1 MRLFKKIVLIVLIV
15 LVLLIGAI
23 VTLLTTH
30 SGIRFTINKA
40 TEFVDGLEI
49 GQVEGNLKNLTL
61 SDVRFVMPGVD
72 VRVEEAKLAM
82 GFSCLKSSKICI
94 EQLATKNATIQ
105 VDTTQLVPSEPD
117 PNAEP
122 LTELATPYPIEL
134 HRLFLDNTQVNVD
147 GIAISLAQFA
157 TAAEWQTKQITLK
170 PTQINS
176 LSITL
181 PTSTEPE
188 KIETTETTAQEQP
201 LGQMLEELFAK
212 PLLESL
218 PEVIIPVDVI
228 VEEITGNN
236 WQLTNNGE
244 ITLIDNVQ
252 LKGKT
257 QASHVN
263 IETFKISAPQ
273 GTVALMGEASLANN
287 WPVSL
292 TLNSALNVPDLRGER
307 VKVQV
312 DGDVIGDLK
321 LAVNVSGPV
330 SAQLLAETSLAQAEL
345 PLSITFESKKIQWP
359 INGTPDY
366 QADNVR
372 LRLTGKATDY
382 TLSLRSA
389 LSGKDLPPANMTLDG
404 KGTAQHFN
412 LSRLRLSALEGKAD
426 VSGVA
431 DWSKAISWNMALLV
445 EGINTVKQWPEWPAT
460 LQGKAVTK
468 GSLYGG
474 NWQLSVPEL
483 NFDGVVKKQPL
494 KLTGNLSGNAAGQ
507 WKIPNLS
514 LVLGNNRFD
523 AKGELMNNWHL
534 DATLNAPN
542 LNNTLPGLRG
552 VAKGDF
558 KLRGTAKAPEL
569 TADLN
574 ATGLRWQDLSIA
586 SVKLNSDVSAG
597 QQISGNL
604 NLVIDRLI
612 QGQTRMNQ
620 ITLTGQGD
628 EKSHRLVL
636 KANGKPASA
645 DLTLT
650 GSFDRQTEIWQG
662 ALGQL
667 LFKTPVGDWRL
678 SNDIPLEYRNKT
690 QMATIG
696 VHCWLN
702 QDAEICLP
710 KAAQVGSSGEALLQ
724 IKRLDIA
731 ILREVLKGT
740 GLEGRF
746 TGEADVKWQDN
757 GQMPQLKASLKGDG
771 VKITENLNGKKLP
784 IAFDDIRLSAN
795 VNNQQAKLDW
805 ILKLTNNGQFTG
817 NVLVNEPQN
826 RRRLSGTVAFDHISL
841 ALLQPTLSPNE
852 KASGILDG
860 QLRLSGTSKAPQVN
874 GSLDLA
880 QVVLDTNWS
889 PVTITEGQIK
899 LNFNGTSSVLN
910 GQIKTRRGDLAIDGN
925 ADWRNPA
932 AWLAKVTAKG
942 QRVRI
947 EMPPMVQLDISP
959 DVVLEARPDLLKLD
973 GNVEIPW
980 ARIVVEEVPPS
991 AVGIS
996 SDEVILDTNLQPVEP
1011 TKTAMPIV
1019 SNLTIKIGP
1028 NVAMDAFGLKA
1039 TMGGDLK
1046 MLQDRRGLGLHGEVN
1061 LLSGSFRAYGQDLLI
1076 KDGLI
1081 IFAGPPDQPQ
1091 LNIDAIRN
1099 PDATEDGVTAGLK
1112 VTGFADRPELT
1123 IYSDPSMSQEQALS
1137 YLLRGQS
1144 LENGSDD
1151 NTMMTTMLV
1160 SLGVAQSGKLVGK
1173 IGETFGIRDLSLD
1186 TQGVGDSSQVVV
1198 SGYILPR
1205 LQVKYGIGI
1214 FDSLATLTLRY
1225 RLMPRLYLEAVSGLD
1240 QALDVLYQFEF

>member
-1 MRLFKKIVLIVLIV
+1 MHLLKKISLIFLIV
-15 LVLLIGAI
+15 LVLLIGTITA
-23 VTLLTTH
+23 LLTTN
-30 SGIRFTINKA
+30 SGIRFVINKA
-40 TEFVDGLEI
+40 TGFVDGLNI
-49 GQVEGNLKNLTL
+49 GQVEGNLSDLTL

-72 VRVEEAKLAM
+72 ANVEELKLAI

-94 EQLATKNATIQ
+94 EQLATKNSVIQ
-105 VDTTQLVPSEPD
+105 IDTTQFPPSEPD
-117 PNAEP
+117 PDAEP
-122 LTELATPYPIEL
+122 LTELSTPYPIEL
-134 HRLFLDNTQVNVD
+134 HRLALDNSQVTVD
-147 GIAISLAQFA
+147 GMVISLAQFA
-157 TAAEWQTKQITLK
+157 TGAEWQERQVTLK

-181 PTSTEPE
+181 PTSAEPE
-188 KIETTETTAQEQP
+188 QVETTPAEEQP
-201 LGQMLEELFAK
+201 LGKMLEELFAK

-218 PEVIIPVDVI
+218 PDVIIPVDVI
-228 VEEITGNN
+228 VEEINGSD
-236 WQLTNNGE
+236 WQLVNKGD
-244 ITLIDNVQ
+244 ITVINDIQ
-252 LKGKT
+252 LKATTKE
-257 QASHVN
+257 SDIN
-263 IETFKISAPQ
+263 IETFKVTAPQ
-273 GTVALMGEASLANN
+273 GTVALIGDASLNQN

-292 TLNSALNVPDLRGER
+292 TLNSALNMPDLRGEK
-307 VKVQV
+307 VKVQL
-312 DGDVIGDLK
+312 DGEVVGDIK
-321 LAVNVSGPV
+321 LSVNVSGPV
-330 SAQLLAETSLAQAEL
+330 SAQLLAETSLAQPEL
-345 PLSITFESKKIQWP
+345 PLSLTFESKKVQWP
-359 INGTPDY
+359 ITGTPDY
-366 QADNVR
+366 RADNVR
-372 LRLTGKATDY
+372 LRLTGKATNY
-382 TLSLRSA
+382 VLSLRSD
-389 LSGKDLPPANMTLDG
+389 LSGKDLPPAHMTLDG
-404 KGTAQHFN
+404 KGTAQQFN
-412 LSRLRLSALEGKAD
+412 LSRLRLSALEGKAEI
-426 VSGVA
+426 SGVA
-431 DWSKAISWNMALLV
+431 DWSKAVSWNMALLV
-445 EGINTVKQWPEWPAT
+445 DGINTVKQWPEWPAT

-474 NWQLSVPEL
+474 NWQVSVPEL
-483 NFDGVVKKQPL
+483 NFDGTVKKQPL
-494 KLTGNLSGNAAGQ
+494 KINGNLSGNAAGQ

-514 LVLGNNRFD
+514 LALGNNYLD

-552 VAKGDF
+552 VAKGNF

-574 ATGLRWQDLSIA
+574 ATGLRWLDLSIA
-586 SVKLNSDVSAG
+586 SVKLNSEVFAG
-597 QQISGNL
+597 QNVSGNL

-612 QGQTRMNQ
+612 QGETRMNQ

-628 EKSHRLVL
+628 EKNHQLVL

-650 GSFDRQTEIWQG
+650 GRFDRKTENWHG
-662 ALGQL
+662 SLGKL
-667 LFKTPVGDWRL
+667 LFKTPLGEWRL
-678 SNDIPLEYRNKT
+678 SNDIPLEYHNKT

-710 KAAQVGSSGEALLQ
+710 KAAQVGTRGEALVQ
-724 IKRLDIA
+724 IKRLDVA
-731 ILREVLKGT
+731 ILRDVLKGT

-746 TGEADVKWQDN
+746 SGEADVKWKDN
-757 GQMPQLKASLKGDG
+757 GQMPQLKAFLKGDG
-771 VKITENLNGKKLP
+771 VKITEQLNGRKLP
-784 IAFDDIRLSAN
+784 IAFDDISINAN

-805 ILKLTNNGQFTG
+805 LLKLTDNGKFTG
-817 NVLVNEPQN
+817 NVLVTEPQN
-826 RRRLSGTVAFDHISL
+826 RRRLSGTVEFDHISL
-841 ALLQPTLSPNE
+841 ALLQPSLSPKE

-874 GSLDLA
+874 GNLDLTGVA
-880 QVVLDTNWS
+880 LDTNWS

-899 LNFNGTSSVLN
+899 LGFNGTSSILN

-925 ADWRNPA
+925 ADWRNPN
-932 AWLAKVTAKG
+932 AWLAKVAAKG

-947 EMPPMVQLDISP
+947 DMPPMVQLDISP
-959 DVVLEARPDLLKLD
+959 DIVLEARPDLLKLD

-980 ARIVVEEVPPS
+980 AKIVVEEVPPS
-991 AVGIS
+991 AVGVS
-996 SDEVILDTNLQPVEP
+996 SDEVILDTNLQPVAP
-1011 TKTAMPIV
+1011 AQSSIPIL
-1019 SNLTIKIGP
+1019 SNLNIKIGP
-1028 NVAMDAFGLKA
+1028 NVSLDAFGLKA
-1039 TMGGDLK
+1039 TLGGDLK
-1046 MLQDRRGLGLHGEVN
+1046 MIQDKKGLGLRGEIA

-1076 KDGLI
+1076 KEGSI
-1081 IFAGPPDQPQ
+1081 IFVGPPDLPE

-1099 PDATEDGVTAGLK
+1099 PEATEDGVTAGLK
-1112 VTGFADRPELT
+1112 VTGLADRPELT

-1173 IGETFGIRDLSLD
+1173 IGETFGIKDLSLD